1 MLQCDGLENTNQSQG
16 ARTGECRDGHA
27 YECHEELVEVVG
39 EQAAAQPVAKS
50 RADERA
56 NHVEG
61 TAAKQEHEGC
71 AGAGRGES
79 RECRRIQGLASFDH
93 VESFVGLANGD
104 ALRLVRFFSDVVEM
118 LGVLAFWR
126 LVIAIFA
133 RFFRGR
139 FA

>member
-1 MLQCDGLENTNQSQG
+1 MLQRDGVEQTDHSQCSG
-16 ARTGECRDGHA
+16 ACQRGDGHA

-61 TAAKQEHEGC
+61 AAAKQEHEGC

-79 RECRRIQGLASFDH
+79 RKCRRIQGLAPFDH
-93 VESFVGLANGD
+93 VESFVRLTNGD
-104 ALRLVRFFSDVVEM
+104 TLRLVLFFADMVEM
-118 LGVLAFWR
+118 FGVLAFWR

-133 RFFRGR
+133 HFFRGR